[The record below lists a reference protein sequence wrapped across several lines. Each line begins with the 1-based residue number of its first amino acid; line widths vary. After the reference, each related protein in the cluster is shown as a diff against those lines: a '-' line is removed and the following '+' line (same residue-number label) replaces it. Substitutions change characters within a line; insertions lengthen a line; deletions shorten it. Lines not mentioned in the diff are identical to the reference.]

1 MYTREEAKAL
11 VDKVISMAKVD
22 AVEVNLT
29 GGERSGT
36 RWANSSI
43 TTNLVQYDRQ
53 ITATVRVGQKQ
64 ASANT
69 RDFTDAGLQ
78 KMVDEAIAEAQK
90 ANDNPNLPALLG
102 PEEYIPVDGALPSV
116 IACGPAERA
125 RMVKDSI
132 DIAERMGVLGAGFI
146 PKNDVTTC
154 NANSKGLF
162 AYYRSAD
169 TGFSL
174 TCRMPDGSGSG
185 WAGTT
190 GVKDVRN
197 MDAKALTTVAANKA
211 LKSRK
216 AKAIEPGRYTVILEP
231 RANARFLSLLLGI
244 FNPNGGFGGGG
255 GGGGGGF
262 LPPGGGP
269 PGGAPPDTPPGAP
282 GAGGGGGGGG
292 GGGLFA
298 GGPGSP
304 ASYMAGKK
312 VGDKLFSDLF
322 TLKSDIG
329 NQILRQTTIG
339 PNNVPARPV
348 TWVEK
353 GVLKALGPNQG
364 ANTNQTL
371 VMEGSDLSIEDM
383 IKQTR
388 RGLLVTQFWYIRGV
402 PSQEQ
407 PLLNTGMTRDGLF
420 LIENGEITGP
430 VQNFRWNMSP
440 IVGYSN
446 LSLVGK
452 SVPME
457 TGEAFGAANAALV
470 PPVRIEEFYMTSVSP
485 AV

>member
-1 MYTREEAKAL
+1 MYTREEAKAI
-11 VDKVISMAKVD
+11 VDKVLNMAKAD

-53 ITATVRVGQKQ
+53 LTVTVRVGQKS

-69 RDFTDAGLQ
+69 REFSDAGIQ
-78 KMVDEAIAEAQK
+78 KMIDEALAEAAK

-102 PEEYIPVDGALPSV
+102 PQEYIPVEGALPSV
-116 IACGPAERA
+116 IAYGPAERA

-132 DIAERMGVLGAGFI
+132 DLAEKMGVLGAGFI
-146 PKNDVTTC
+146 PKNDVATC
-154 NANSKGLF
+154 TANSKGLF

-174 TCRMPDGSGSG
+174 TCRMPDGTGSG

-190 GVKDVRN
+190 GVKDAAN
-197 MDAKALTTVAANKA
+197 MDAKALTSIAANKA

-244 FNPNGGFGGGG
+244 FNPNGGGFGGGG
-255 GGGGGGF
+255 GGAGGF
-262 LPPGGGP
+262 LPPAGGP
-269 PGGAPPDTPPGAP
+269 PGGAPPDAPPGAA

-292 GGGLFA
+292 GLFGA
-298 GGPGSP
+298 GPGS
-304 ASYMAGKK
+304 AQSYMTNKK
-312 VGDKLFSDLF
+312 VGDKLFSELF
-322 TLKSDIG
+322 TLKSDVG
-329 NQILRQTTIG
+329 NQVLRQTTIG
-339 PNNVPARPV
+339 PNNVAAKPV

-353 GVLKALGPNQG
+353 GLLKAFGPNQG

-371 VMEGSDLSIEDM
+371 SMEGSNLSIEDM

-407 PLLNTGMTRDGLF
+407 HLLNTGMTRDGLF
-420 LIENGEITGP
+420 LIENGEIVSP

-440 IVGYSN
+440 IVGYAN

-452 SVPME
+452 PVPME

>member
-1 MYTREEAKAL
+1 MYTREEAKAI
-11 VDKVISMAKVD
+11 VDKVLNMAKAD

-53 ITATVRVGQKQ
+53 LTVTVRIGQKS

-69 RDFTDAGLQ
+69 RDFSDVGIQ
-78 KMVDEAIAEAQK
+78 KMIDEALAEAAK

-102 PEEYIPVDGALPSV
+102 PQEYIPVEGALPSV
-116 IACGPAERA
+116 IAYGPAERA

-132 DIAERMGVLGAGFI
+132 DLAEKMGVLGAGFI
-146 PKNDVTTC
+146 PKNDVATC
-154 NANSKGLF
+154 TANSKGLF

-174 TCRMPDGSGSG
+174 TCRMPDGTGSG

-190 GVKDVRN
+190 GIKDAAN
-197 MDAKALTTVAANKA
+197 MDAKALTAVAANKA

-244 FNPNGGFGGGG
+244 FNPNGGGFG

-262 LPPGGGP
+262 LPGAGGP
-269 PGGAPPDTPPGAP
+269 PGGAPPDAPPGAG
-282 GAGGGGGGGG
+282 GAAGGGGGGG
-292 GGGLFA
+292 GGGLFG
-298 GGPGSP
+298 GGPGS
-304 ASYMAGKK
+304 AQSYMANKK
-312 VGDKLFSDLF
+312 VDDKLFSELF
-322 TLKSDIG
+322 TLKSDVG
-329 NQILRQTTIG
+329 NPILRQTTIG
-339 PNNVPARPV
+339 PNNVAAKPV

-353 GVLKALGPNQG
+353 GVLKAFGPNQG

-371 VMEGSDLSIEDM
+371 VMEGSNLSIEDM
-383 IKQTR
+383 VKQTR
-388 RGLLVTQFWYIRGV
+388 RGLLITQFWYIRGV

-407 PLLNTGMTRDGLF
+407 ALLNTGMTRDGLF
-420 LIENGEITGP
+420 LIENGEIVGP

-440 IVGYSN
+440 IVGYAN

-452 SVPME
+452 PVPME